1 MAAELG
7 LLADVNISAALA
19 CSRSSPMWSRNLP
32 CVMSPPTPFFTSP
45 SRIPRFAAS
54 AAARSRPAKRSLTPT
69 EGNVIWS
76 THPLSGAALDAVY
89 AGNKSSYSD
98 APLARPAPPAPPA
111 PPDKVAAREPRGR
124 RRELVDLDAS
134 RMPPDLVF
142 GMLK

>member
-1 MAAELG
+1 M
-7 LLADVNISAALA
+7 
-19 CSRSSPMWSRNLP
+19 
-32 CVMSPPTPFFTSP
+32 
-45 SRIPRFAAS
+45 
-54 AAARSRPAKRSLTPT
+54 
-69 EGNVIWS
+69 
-76 THPLSGAALDAVY
+76 SGAALDAVY

-98 APLARPAPPAPPA
+98 APLARPAPPA